1 MKLKRP
7 VQYLVIL
14 LTLVVTFLQIGLAAK
29 PPVTDDLLYDEIRSK
44 LAADQVVKGGAIEVE
59 VHDGVVV
66 LKGKVEEERQKDKA
80 EKVAKKVN
88 GVKSVKNEIVLS
100 RP

>member
-1 MKLKRP
+1 MKIKRLLQSF
-7 VQYLVIL
+7 VLS
-14 LTLVVTFLQIGLAAK
+14 LTLLSAAFAAK
-29 PPVTDDLLYDEIRSK
+29 PPVTDDYLVYEIRSK
-44 LAADQVVKGGAIEVE
+44 LASDQIVKGGAIEVE
-59 VHDGVVV
+59 VHDGAVV

>member
-7 VQYLVIL
+7 LQTVVLF
-14 LTLVVTFLQIGLAAK
+14 LTLLVPAFAAK
-29 PPVTDDLLYDEIRSK
+29 PVSDDYLTDEIRSK
-44 LAADQVVKGGAIEVE
+44 LATDQVVKGGAIDVE
-59 VHDGVVV
+59 VHDGAVV
-66 LKGKVEEERQKDKA
+66 LRGKVEEEKQKDKA
-80 EKVAKKVN
+80 EKVTKKVN

>member
-1 MKLKRP
+1 MKIKRP
-7 VQYLVIL
+7 VQTLVL
-14 LTLVVTFLQIGLAAK
+14 FLTLLVSAFAAK
-29 PPVTDDLLYDEIRSK
+29 PVTDDFLTDMIRSK
-44 LAADQVVKGGAIEVE
+44 LAQDPIVKGGAIDVE
-59 VHDGVVV
+59 VHDGAVV
-66 LKGKVEEERQKDKA
+66 LKGKVEEEKQKDKA

>member
-1 MKLKRP
+1 MKIKRP
-7 VQYLVIL
+7 VQSLIF
-14 LTLVVTFLQIGLAAK
+14 TLAMAVAGFAAK
-29 PPVTDDLLYDEIRSK
+29 PVTDDFLTDLIRSK
-44 LAADQVVKGGAIEVE
+44 LASDQIVKGGAIEVE
-59 VHDGVVV
+59 VHDGAVV
-66 LKGKVEEERQKDKA
+66 LRGKVEEEKQKDKA

>member
-1 MKLKRP
+1 MKIKRL
-7 VQYLVIL
+7 VQSFVLS
-14 LTLVVTFLQIGLAAK
+14 LTLLSAGFAAK
-29 PPVTDDLLYDEIRSK
+29 PPVTDDYLVDEIRSK
-44 LAADQVVKGGAIEVE
+44 LASDQIVKGGAIEVE
-59 VHDGVVV
+59 VHDGAVV